1 MKLTINQ
8 EIIYNTI
15 MSDECAYANFQN
27 FKLNTAIN
35 RAINITKKQGNLTIL
50 TNKEFK
56 KLKKYLMCELH
67 TEEK

>member
-1 MKLTINQ
+1 MKLTKNQ

-15 MSDECAYANFQN
+15 MSDEYAYANFQN

-56 KLKKYLMCELH
+56 KLKKYLMHELH
-67 TEEK
+67 AE